1 MYSTSKPWQ
10 EFTCP
15 FELFKDMVKIKS
27 DDPLYKDHALLR
39 RESTFQFIE
48 FKYTFIEKAL
58 DSLKQKTNL
67 VAAGI
72 DEFTPSDLLL
82 FEFLKEYG
90 FESAVKTVSRNTTAV

>member
-1 MYSTSKPWQ
+1 MYLTSKPWQ

-15 FELFKDMVKIKS
+15 FELFKDMVKTKS
-27 DDPLYKDHALLR
+27 DDLKFEDHALLR
-39 RESTFQFIE
+39 RQSTYQFME

-58 DSLKQKTNL
+58 DSLKLKTNL

-90 FESAVKTVSRNTTAV
+90 FESAVETVSKNTSP

>member
-1 MYSTSKPWQ
+1 MYTTSKPWT

-15 FELFKDMVKIKS
+15 FELFKDMVKTKS
-27 DDPLYKDHALLR
+27 GHKNHALLR
-39 RESTFQFIE
+39 KQSSFNFIE
-48 FKYTFIEKAL
+48 FKYDFIEKAL
-58 DSLKQKTNL
+58 NSLKSKTNM

-90 FESAVKTVSRNTTAV
+90 FDSAVKVVQTPK